1 MSIRLRTGA
10 PRSAP
15 APTVAVPP
23 APTMRTREPGH
34 SPALACLAEI
44 ADAPRSRMEKV
55 LGMSPLRATA
65 RRLYVRTRL
74 EEETGA
80 LLARLP
86 ADWTVLHSVPV
97 GSAVVPHL
105 AIGPAGVFCVFPQ
118 DEREASVWVSAELLS
133 VDGVSS
139 DGWLVAAAAAER
151 VEDRLAPY
159 LGPGIQVLPVVAFP
173 APRQVVLREPT
184 RTGHVL
190 AVEEL
195 VPWLRSLPEVCSA
208 LLVDRL
214 ADGAELP
221 STWGDSGEAPRH
233 RRRFDRIDA
242 DIARA
247 DRRWQR
253 TVRVL
258 VSAGAVVS
266 AASAVA
272 ITLLLAALVGH

>member
-1 MSIRLRTGA
+1 MPCTSTKFGPSSAPSRFTSIVRPSCLNAETVRQRMGTSLRPVVLRLRRPPRRSGDDMSIRLRTGA

-159 LGPGIQVLPVVAFP
+159 LGPGIQ
-173 APRQVVLREPT
+173 
-184 RTGHVL
+184 
-190 AVEEL
+190 
-195 VPWLRSLPEVCSA
+195 
-208 LLVDRL
+208 
-214 ADGAELP
+214 
-221 STWGDSGEAPRH
+221 
-233 RRRFDRIDA
+233 
-242 DIARA
+242 
-247 DRRWQR
+247 
-253 TVRVL
+253 
-258 VSAGAVVS
+258 
-266 AASAVA
+266 
-272 ITLLLAALVGH
+272 